1 MENIY
6 FPKQVVLSK
15 WIGRKMS
22 CMKNIFFKMLFFKSK
37 GKWHQT
43 LPLTLTAYSN
53 GFWLYFREAHTHIQT
68 ETMIFKKDTY
78 RKPWRFHICKMS
90 VKRKTNCRSD
100 NQMSE
105 QVRHWELTRCTFLS
119 SSQSCCYKQRYWNGI
134 INQSLPCRCFS
145 RRP

>member
-37 GKWHQT
+37 GKWHKSSHWLWQRI
-43 LPLTLTAYSN
+43 LMGSGCILEKLTLTYKQKQRFSK
-53 GFWLYFREAHTHIQT
+53 RD
-68 ETMIFKKDTY
+68 MY
-78 RKPWRFHICKMS
+78 RKPWRFHICKMK
-90 VKRKTNCRSD
+90 VKGKTNCLPD

-105 QVRHWELTRCTFLS
+105 RVSHWKLTRWAFPSC
-119 SSQSCCYKQRYWNGI
+119 SQSGCKQRDWDEI
-134 INQSLPCRCFS
+134 INKSSPCRYFS
-145 RRP
+145 KIP